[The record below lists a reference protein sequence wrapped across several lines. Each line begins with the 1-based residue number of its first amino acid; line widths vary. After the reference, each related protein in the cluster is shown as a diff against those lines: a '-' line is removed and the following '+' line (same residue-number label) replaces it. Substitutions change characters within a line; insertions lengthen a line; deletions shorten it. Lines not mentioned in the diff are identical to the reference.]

1 MKVSSL
7 ENMLIVHHSPKS
19 PVAEA
24 YRTLRTNIQFTAL
37 GKKLQLLLVTSAGP
51 DEGKTTTLANLGVA
65 LAQSGSRV
73 LIVDADLRR
82 PALHRLLGRHERIGL
97 TNVLVGTVT
106 LEEAIQDTD
115 VPNMFYLG
123 SGPLPPNP
131 SEMLGSEAMAEL
143 IGRLRNLYDVV
154 LFDCPPVVAITDAAV
169 LAPRVDGVLLVVR
182 AGYTDRQAARQARIN
197 LQRVGA
203 RILGV
208 VLNDVE
214 LRSGRYGYYYYYY
227 YRDSQRAATTGG
239 DAAHQEVAATGTTP
253 DESGEKTR

>member
-1 MKVSSL
+1 
-7 ENMLIVHHSPKS
+7 MLIVHHSPKS

-37 GKKLQLLLVTSAGP
+37 GGKVQVLLITSAGP

-73 LIVDADLRR
+73 LIVNADLRR
-82 PALHRLLGRHERIGL
+82 PALHRILGRHERIGL
-97 TNVLVGTVT
+97 TNVLLGTMT
-106 LEEAIQDTD
+106 LEAAIQDTE
-115 VPNMFYLG
+115 VPNLYYMG

-131 SEMLGSEAMAEL
+131 SELLGSEAMVEL
-143 IGRLRNLYDVV
+143 IGRLRSLYDMV

-182 AGYTDRQAARQARIN
+182 AGHTERQAARQARIN

-214 LRSGRYGYYYYYY
+214 MRSGRYGYYYYYY
-227 YRDSQRAATTGG
+227 YRDSQREAASDS
-239 DAAHQEVAATGTTP
+239 DAAHREVAATAQAP
-253 DESGEKTR
+253 EESGEKRR

>member
-1 MKVSSL
+1 MKVSSG
-7 ENMLIVHHSPKS
+7 EQTLIVHHSPKS

-24 YRTLRTNIQFTAL
+24 YRTLRTNIQFAAL
-37 GKKLQLLLVTSAGP
+37 GQKQQVLLITSAGP

-65 LAQSGSRV
+65 LAQSGSKV
-73 LIVDADLRR
+73 LIINADLRR
-82 PALHRLLGRHERIGL
+82 PALHRMLGRHDRIGL
-97 TNVLVGTVT
+97 TNVLLGTVP
-106 LEEAIQDTD
+106 LENAIQSTE
-115 VPNMFYLG
+115 VGNLYYLG
-123 SGPLPPNP
+123 AGPLPPNP
-131 SEMLGSEAMAEL
+131 SELLGSPAMEQL
-143 IGRLRNLYDVV
+143 IGRLRTMYDMV

-182 AGYTDRQAARQARIN
+182 AGHTDRQAARQARIN

-227 YRDSQRAATTGG
+227 YRDSQRSAEDTG
-239 DAAHQEVAATGTTP
+239 ASALQEVAAASAARE
-253 DESGEKTR
+253 DLEHK